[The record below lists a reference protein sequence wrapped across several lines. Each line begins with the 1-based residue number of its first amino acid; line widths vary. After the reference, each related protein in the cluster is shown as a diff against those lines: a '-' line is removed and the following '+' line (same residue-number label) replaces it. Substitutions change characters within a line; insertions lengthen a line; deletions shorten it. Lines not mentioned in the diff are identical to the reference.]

1 MQFKI
6 GAIALCVLAAT
17 GLAQSRPDVSGDWV
31 LDKQRST
38 QTMRGRGVTSV
49 TGLLGEKFTARQN
62 EKTLTFDIS
71 VAALQRTVTAV
82 YNLDGSESRNLNP
95 TGPGLPDEPIF
106 SKVSWEGSRLVIHT
120 RGTAQGTTPPLE
132 TKRVIWIDAD
142 GLLTIERTAEGQT
155 TTRSVYRRAQPGT
168 RDYLP
173 TLL

>member
-1 MQFKI
+1 MRLTLV
-6 GAIALCVLAAT
+6 ALALLAAT
-17 GLAQSRPDVSGDWV
+17 AGLVAQARPDLSGDWV

-49 TGLLGEKFTARQN
+49 TGLLGEKFTAKQN
-62 EKTLTFDIS
+62 DKTLTFEIS

-155 TTRSVYRRAQPGT
+155 TTRSVYTRAK
-168 RDYLP
+168 
-173 TLL
+173 